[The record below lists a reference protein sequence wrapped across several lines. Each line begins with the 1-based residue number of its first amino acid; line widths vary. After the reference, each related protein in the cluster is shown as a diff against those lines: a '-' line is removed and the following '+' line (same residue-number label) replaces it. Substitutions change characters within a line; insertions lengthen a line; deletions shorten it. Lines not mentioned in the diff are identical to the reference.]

1 MGILIF
7 NGSTSVTAEH
17 KQCGNWQRCS
27 DVANLGGIKSVSA
40 SWYVTDYGERKEFIN
55 AWFQFQTKDP
65 QDVHG
70 PFTVV
75 HKNWL
80 HGRAG

>member
-17 KQCGNWQRCS
+17 KLCGNWQRCS

-40 SWYVTDYGERKEFIN
+40 SWYVTDNGERKELIN
-55 AWFQFQTKDP
+55 AMVSVSDNRSTGCSRS
-65 QDVHG
+65 VH
-70 PFTVV
+70 
-75 HKNWL
+75 
-80 HGRAG
+80 